1 MRMSQKTYSTRQR
14 LTWIKDLLCPILSS
28 FGKNAALQLNA
39 NISCRTFFSHSCP
52 KLKRNVKKF
61 TKKSYT
67 VKQLKSSCF
76 SFLGC
81 ELINISPFFRLSHA
95 LELLRDVF
103 STNFNQ
109 YRNRSKRKKKNC
121 YAKVNINPGPPF
133 TNLSTFKGYNAS
145 KSNANK
151 RSTNMKKNY

>member
-1 MRMSQKTYSTRQR
+1 MNQGPTLPNFKLIWKECGTTIECKYLMPNFLHSLMSKV
-14 LTWIKDLLCPILSS
+14 
-28 FGKNAALQLNA
+28 
-39 NISCRTFFSHSCP
+39 
-52 KLKRNVKKF
+52 KRNVKKF

-109 YRNRSKRKKKNC
+109 QRNRSKRKKKNC
-121 YAKVNINPGPPF
+121 YAKVNINPGPTF
-133 TNLSTFKGYNAS
+133 TNLSTFKGYSAS